1 MNISLAK
8 ALPAAL
14 LATLLAAPVMADP
27 PAHAPAHGY
36 RNKEARK
43 FRGYTGTEW
52 PEDYGVSS
60 GRCNTDTVLT
70 VIGAAGGAVIAN
82 RTADRDN
89 RAIATVLG
97 AVIGGVIGNKIGE
110 RIDDADRACMGHA
123 LEVGAIGR
131 NVSWT
136 NPRTNLSYTLRPVRD
151 LKDGC
156 REFDY
161 QAGTRAKAVSL
172 VACRNSKA
180 AWEIR
185 PR

>member
-1 MNISLAK
+1 MSAASCSRTSWRTPRNILIILRRRSNFWRKSASRITCSPRCTSSNLMKISLTK
-8 ALPAAL
+8 AFPAAL
-14 LATLLAAPVMADP
+14 LATLLAAPAMADP

-70 VIGAAGGAVIAN
+70 VIGAAGGAIIAN

-97 AVIGGVIGNKIGE
+97 AVIGGVIGNKIG
-110 RIDDADRACMGHA
+110 
-123 LEVGAIGR
+123 
-131 NVSWT
+131 
-136 NPRTNLSYTLRPVRD
+136 
-151 LKDGC
+151 
-156 REFDY
+156 
-161 QAGTRAKAVSL
+161 
-172 VACRNSKA
+172 
-180 AWEIR
+180 
-185 PR
+185 